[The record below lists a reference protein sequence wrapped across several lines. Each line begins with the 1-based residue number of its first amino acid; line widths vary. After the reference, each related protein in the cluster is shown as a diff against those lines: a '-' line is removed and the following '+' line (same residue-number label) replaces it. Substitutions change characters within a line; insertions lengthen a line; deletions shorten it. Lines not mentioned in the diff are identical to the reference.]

1 MASIVDVSER
11 KIRPIY
17 EAIEI
22 SNYKSALSQCNKL
35 LKKQPEALILKALKG
50 LILER
55 TGKSEEALQL
65 CSQVKEKKPS
75 DEPILQALTMVYRS
89 LGKLDEVIQIYENA
103 VRQSPNNEELA
114 NHWFMALVRNH
125 DYKGQQQ
132 AGLKLHKSFKV
143 NKYLFWSIMSLVLQA
158 ENAPE
163 SQSTI
168 FISLAERMMVKA
180 VNEGRMRTTE
190 EVHLYMIILLK
201 QNKTKEAL
209 EVLESLKDDLVQ
221 KCENDT
227 EMIHIRNDLLLKTDN
242 WTKAIDA
249 SKSSLEVN
257 VDDWKAYLIYID
269 SLFHIIDSNEKD
281 EKDEKGEKDE
291 KDEKEK
297 KDEKG
302 EKDEK
307 DEKDENGESL
317 NKKLNLDAAREFLYS
332 LQKKESESNDVKRGP
347 FLAELELEKRVI
359 SGKKESKPA
368 KEMETLTIEY
378 ARRFGDKSSCFEDLK
393 PYLKD
398 FSLETSKKFIEEFKA
413 SIDNNCEDE
422 KSKIRNVQ
430 KNVNAYK
437 LERYLGL
444 LSDINES
451 DAMAYVD
458 KLWQSYNDALQYGS
472 KLLDTEN
479 QYGDEFVIL
488 ASHILIDL
496 HNRKDQNSFL
506 FYAIFLLDKALHKSK
521 YNFQFK
527 LLLIR
532 LYQALG
538 IILEPLELYKSMD
551 IKHVQLDTMSHYICA
566 RSSSFAIYEDVTQA
580 CYDTLPIYRS
590 NDVETPEMIV
600 QAYKYA
606 TFSKIQEFI
615 QFRKELDNS
624 QQKVLIDRE
633 IIRLE
638 FLSVSK
644 DFKGAIEYLERE
656 IDISDLN
663 YDDSFCKSLYDN
675 RDFVVMN
682 NYNSSKN
689 KTIEEDTRVSP
700 KLDNTWLKIFSI
712 IPQIFKLMHTNNN
725 VDSLIPLIEELE
737 KSVELENKEGLGI
750 TLEERY
756 IGKTVVS
763 LGRLYIAFKEV
774 QGGQKESVE
783 KLSKIIDE
791 IISELKDKSTKEFSE
806 VKLQELSW
814 KHMHRFSTFIETCNY
829 IIVVNKIVNETINV
843 KNKKSGNKELAQMLQ
858 VLSTSVKENL
868 ESTKKQLSDLNERI
882 KDGKENLFSCIKSE
896 NNIEFC
902 KDNENLSFINA
913 ILTDKVSLSWQS
925 SIESMIQA
933 IGFRI

>member
-1 MASIVDVSER
+1 MASITDVSER

-22 SNYKSALSQCNKL
+22 SNYKSALTQCNKL

-55 TGKSEEALQL
+55 TGKTEEALQL
-65 CSQVKEKKPS
+65 CSQVKEKKPF
-75 DEPILQALTMVYRS
+75 DEPILQALTMVYRP
-89 LGKLDEVIQIYENA
+89 LGKHDEIVQLYENA
-103 VRQSPNNEELA
+103 VRQNPNNEELA
-114 NHWFMALVRNH
+114 NHWFMALVRNN

-132 AGLKLHKSFKV
+132 AGLKLHKTFKV

-168 FISLAERMMVKA
+168 FISLAERMMIKA
-180 VNEGRMRTTE
+180 VSEERMKTTE

-201 QNKTKEAL
+201 QNKFKEAL
-209 EVLESLKDDLVQ
+209 EVLENLKVDLAQ

-227 EMIHIRNDLLLKTDN
+227 EMIHIRNDLLLKTGN
-242 WTKAIDA
+242 WIKAIDA

-257 VDDWKAYLIYID
+257 ADDWKAYLIYID
-269 SLFHIIDSNEKD
+269 SIFHIIES
-281 EKDEKGEKDE
+281 
-291 KDEKEK
+291 
-297 KDEKG
+297 
-302 EKDEK
+302 

-317 NKKLNLDAAREFLYS
+317 NKKLNLDDAREFLYS
-332 LQKKESESNDVKRGP
+332 LQNKESQSNDAKRGP
-347 FLAELELEKRVI
+347 FLAELELEKRVVSI
-359 SGKKESKPA
+359 KKEIKPA
-368 KEMETLTIEY
+368 KEIETLVIEY
-378 ARRFGDKSSCFEDLK
+378 IRKFGEKSSCFEDLK

-422 KSKIRNVQ
+422 KLKIRNIQ
-430 KNVNAYK
+430 KNINVYK

-451 DAMAYVD
+451 DAIAYVD
-458 KLWQSYNDALQYGS
+458 KLWKSYEDALQYGS
-472 KLLDTEN
+472 NLLDTEN
-479 QYGDEFVIL
+479 QYGDDFVIL

-496 HNRKDQNSFL
+496 YNKKGQNSFL
-506 FYAIFLLDKALHKSK
+506 YHAIFLLDNALHKSK

-532 LYQALG
+532 LYRALG

-551 IKHVQLDTMSHYICA
+551 IKHVQLDTMSHYVCE
-566 RSSSFAIYEDVTQA
+566 RSSSFAIYEDAIQA
-580 CYDTLPIYRS
+580 CYDTLPIYRN

-624 QQKVLIDRE
+624 LQKILIDRE

-638 FLSVSK
+638 FLTMSK
-644 DFKGAIEYLERE
+644 DFKNIMEYLEKE
-656 IDISDLN
+656 IDTSDLN
-663 YDDSFCKSLYDN
+663 YDDSFCTSRYDN

-682 NYNSSKN
+682 NYNSSQS
-689 KTIEEDTRVSP
+689 KTVEEDTRVSP

-712 IPQIFKLMHTNNN
+712 VPQIFKVMHNNN
-725 VDSLIPLIEELE
+725 NIDSLIPLIEELE
-737 KSVELENKEGLGI
+737 NSVKLENKEGLGI
-750 TLEERY
+750 TLEERH
-756 IGKTVVS
+756 IGKTVAS
-763 LGRLYIAFKEV
+763 LGRLYVTFKEV
-774 QGGQKESVE
+774 QRGQKESVE

-791 IISELKDKSTKEFSE
+791 IISALKDTFTKEFSE
-806 VKLQELSW
+806 IKLQELSW
-814 KHMHRFSTFIETCNY
+814 KHMYRFSTFIETCNY
-829 IIVVNKIVNETINV
+829 IIVANKIVNEMINV

-858 VLSTSVKENL
+858 ALSTSVKQNL
-868 ESTKKQLSDLNERI
+868 ESTKKQLNDLNEKI
-882 KDGKENLFSCIKSE
+882 KNGNDDLLSHIKSE
-896 NNIEFC
+896 NNCTEFC
-902 KDNENLSFINA
+902 KNDENLQLIKG
-913 ILTDKVSLSWQS
+913 ILADKVSLSWKS

-933 IGFRI
+933 IEFRI

>member
-1 MASIVDVSER
+1 MF
-11 KIRPIY
+11 
-17 EAIEI
+17 
-22 SNYKSALSQCNKL
+22 N
-35 LKKQPEALILKALKG
+35 
-50 LILER
+50 
-55 TGKSEEALQL
+55 
-65 CSQVKEKKPS
+65 
-75 DEPILQALTMVYRS
+75 
-89 LGKLDEVIQIYENA
+89 
-103 VRQSPNNEELA
+103 
-114 NHWFMALVRNH
+114 
-125 DYKGQQQ
+125 
-132 AGLKLHKSFKV
+132 
-143 NKYLFWSIMSLVLQA
+143 LFV
-158 ENAPE
+158 
-163 SQSTI
+163 
-168 FISLAERMMVKA
+168 
-180 VNEGRMRTTE
+180 
-190 EVHLYMIILLK
+190 
-201 QNKTKEAL
+201 
-209 EVLESLKDDLVQ
+209 
-221 KCENDT
+221 
-227 EMIHIRNDLLLKTDN
+227 
-242 WTKAIDA
+242 
-249 SKSSLEVN
+249 
-257 VDDWKAYLIYID
+257 YLI
-269 SLFHIIDSNEKD
+269 
-281 EKDEKGEKDE
+281 
-291 KDEKEK
+291 
-297 KDEKG
+297 
-302 EKDEK
+302 
-307 DEKDENGESL
+307 
-317 NKKLNLDAAREFLYS
+317 
-332 LQKKESESNDVKRGP
+332 
-347 FLAELELEKRVI
+347 
-359 SGKKESKPA
+359 
-368 KEMETLTIEY
+368 
-378 ARRFGDKSSCFEDLK
+378 SSQ
-393 PYLKD
+393 
-398 FSLETSKKFIEEFKA
+398 T
-413 SIDNNCEDE
+413 
-422 KSKIRNVQ
+422 
-430 KNVNAYK
+430 
-437 LERYLGL
+437 
-444 LSDINES
+444 
-451 DAMAYVD
+451 
-458 KLWQSYNDALQYGS
+458 
-472 KLLDTEN
+472 
-479 QYGDEFVIL
+479 
-488 ASHILIDL
+488 
-496 HNRKDQNSFL
+496 
-506 FYAIFLLDKALHKSK
+506 
-521 YNFQFK
+521 
-527 LLLIR
+527 
-532 LYQALG
+532 G

-737 KSVELENKEGLGI
+737 KSVKLENKEGLGI